1 MPSEDILTPT
11 IRGNSSYTVTWVP
24 SYYHPSRYMI
34 TVYPPES

>member
-11 IRGNSSYTVTWVP
+11 TSGNSSYTVTWAP